1 MEISIQ
7 NNTNF
12 KAKPIAS
19 SKNILSASAKPI
31 KLYQLTADDKVFLE
45 KLKNKVHIAELMPNL
60 PASDAQNWQDVLD
73 FTINSAMDKKIK
85 KYIAFWNSK
94 PCSIMTVQK
103 TGDTLNLLGIA
114 SIPIDINKKAS
125 YAGQTMFYQLFRLA
139 QKFKS
144 NSIELEA
151 VKNSPFN
158 LVKKY
163 KEIGFNVVDEG
174 NRYISMSCK
183 NKDISASCKNIQK
196 RIQFK
201 LLPFKKDKNL
211 NNMI

>member
-1 MEISIQ
+1 MEMSIQ
-7 NNTNF
+7 NNINF
-12 KAKPIAS
+12 KAKPIAL

-31 KLYQLTADDKVFLE
+31 SLYQLTADDKVFLK
-45 KLKNKVHIAELMPNL
+45 KLKKKVHISELMPNL
-60 PASDAQNWQDVLD
+60 PTKDAQNWQDVLD

-85 KYIAFWNSK
+85 KYIAFWGNK
-94 PCSIMTVQK
+94 PCSIMSVQK

-114 SIPIDINKKAS
+114 SIPIGINKKAHH
-125 YAGQTMFYQLFRLA
+125 AGQTMFYQLMRLG
-139 QKFKS
+139 QMFKS

-151 VKNSPFN
+151 IKNSPFN

-163 KEIGFNVVDEG
+163 KDIGFNIVDKG
-174 NRYISMSCK
+174 DRYISMSCK
-183 NKDISASCKNIQK
+183 NKDIHTSCKNIQK